1 MPVLGSTKLRV
12 LVAAD
17 DRRVAAV
24 VRDQLVDLGHDPL
37 VVASAEE
44 ARRALA
50 TDRLDAIVLD
60 LSLPGLTG
68 LEVLQLPPVR
78 ARAIPVIVVSGRAT
92 DGAARDCLRLGALD
106 FIAKPISATQLGETL
121 GFLELHVLNA
131 QLATQVG
138 SLDRRRSARVPSV
151 FAVRLTGH
159 TGAEWLG
166 TSVDLSP
173 FGVRVRSDASLAAG
187 ATVRLRFT
195 PPDGPP
201 SLTVRSVL
209 ARLDPDGQAFNFVNL
224 TRAEFQR
231 ISAVVQTL
239 SNRSSAGRTSA
250 R

>member
-1 MPVLGSTKLRV
+1 MLGSTKLRV
-12 LVAAD
+12 LVATD
-17 DRRVAAV
+17 DRRVAAGF
-24 VRDQLVDLGHDPL
+24 RDQLLDLGHDP
-37 VVASAEE
+37 VVVSSAEE
-44 ARRALA
+44 ALRALA

-92 DGAARDCLRLGALD
+92 DGAA
-106 FIAKPISATQLGETL
+106 
-121 GFLELHVLNA
+121 
-131 QLATQVG
+131 QVR
-138 SLDRRRSARVPSV
+138 SLDRRRFARVPSV
-151 FAVRLTGH
+151 FAVRLTGYA
-159 TGAEWLG
+159 GAEWLG

-173 FGVRVRSDASLAAG
+173 LGVRVRSDASLAAG

>member
-1 MPVLGSTKLRV
+1 MAVLGSTKLRV

-24 VRDQLVDLGHDPL
+24 VRDQLVDLGHKPL

-50 TDRLDAIVLD
+50 TDRLDAVVLD

-68 LEVLQLPPVR
+68 RELLQLPPVR
-78 ARAIPVIVVSGRAT
+78 ARAIPVIVVSGTAT
-92 DGAARDCLRLGALD
+92 DVAARDCLRLGALD
-106 FIAKPISATQLGETL
+106 FIAKPISATRLGETL
-121 GFLELHVLNA
+121 GVLELHVLNA
-131 QLATQVG
+131 QLAAQVR
-138 SLDRRRSARVPSV
+138 SLDRRRFARVPSV
-151 FAVRLTGH
+151 FAVRLTGY

-231 ISAVVQTL
+231 ISAIVQAL
-239 SNRSSAGRTSA
+239 SNRPAAGRTSA
-250 R
+250 G